1 MIDWLPA
8 EWPAALWVRAG
19 TTLRIGG
26 SSTGAYASL
35 NLAEHVGDNPDAV
48 RANRAQVYSALRL
61 PGEPCWL
68 QQVHG
73 TRVLRADVPT
83 HGAADAIVASEYGRV
98 CAILTAD
105 CLPVL
110 FCDVSGTQV
119 AAAHA
124 GWRGLA
130 AGVLE
135 QTVAAL
141 GCDPGSLFAW
151 LGPAIGADV
160 YEVGAEVRACF
171 IRSDCA
177 ADAAFRPSREGHYLA
192 DLYSLARARLQ
203 GIGVHK
209 IYGGSRCTFSE
220 PAQFFSYRRDGA
232 CGRMA
237 SLIWLDRT

>member
-1 MIDWLPA
+1 MIGWLPA
-8 EWPAALWVRAG
+8 GWPAVPWVRAG
-19 TTLRIGG
+19 TTLRTGG
-26 SSTGAYASL
+26 SSVGAFASL
-35 NLAEHVGDNPDAV
+35 NLADHVGDRPEAV
-48 RANRAQVYSALRL
+48 WANRAQVRSALHL
-61 PGEPCWL
+61 PSEPCWL
-68 QQVHG
+68 RQVHG
-73 TRVLRADVPT
+73 TQVLQAGGSIY
-83 HGAADAIVASEYGRV
+83 GAADAIVASRYGLV

-110 FCDVSGTQV
+110 FCDTCGTRV

-151 LGPAIGADV
+151 LGPAIGADA

-171 IRSDCA
+171 VRSDRA

-192 DLYSLARARLQ
+192 DLYGLARARLQ
-203 GIGVHK
+203 AVGVDK

-237 SLIWLDRT
+237 SLIWLDRS